1 MKAECQSSACLPVEH
16 EVAVVQLFMQ
26 NPESTLLHLRQVRMR
41 HVVAGSLLPVVYGC
55 KYLVDVRVDALL
67 VVVIDERL
75 LGGI

>member
-1 MKAECQSSACLPVEH
+1 
-16 EVAVVQLFMQ
+16 MQ
-26 NPESTLLHLRQVRMR
+26 NPESTLLHLRLVRMR

-55 KYLVDVRVDALL
+55 KYLVDIRVDALL